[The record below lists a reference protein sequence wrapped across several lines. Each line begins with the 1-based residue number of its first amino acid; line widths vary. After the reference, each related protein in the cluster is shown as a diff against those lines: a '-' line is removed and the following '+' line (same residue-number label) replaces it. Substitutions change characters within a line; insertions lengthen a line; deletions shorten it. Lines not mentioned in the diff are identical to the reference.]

1 MKMSSENKNEKK
13 KKENVFFFEGK
24 TFIVKDLK
32 VLAIQL

>member
-1 MKMSSENKNEKK
+1 MKRK